1 MASEA
6 VKILIEAED
15 LASAKV
21 AQAAAKIDQN
31 VKKIKDVG
39 GKAKASTEFIGQLA
53 GQLGGSEISA
63 FAGQLGGLTE
73 KISQFSEVSKLGGAG
88 ALAFK
93 AGLVG
98 VVGAL
103 SFNVGKSI
111 GDWWFETDRWNKE
124 LEKAIEN
131 SDRLTKKMI
140 DLRNVQLRDDLT
152 AIGFLDSPEDQIE
165 AIKELIA
172 AEQKRSGDKQAAIDR
187 EIAAQKKLAAEFN
200 ATNALRDVGINI
212 GETSAEKM
220 SKANIET
227 LEKEKAAIQ
236 ENIDMM
242 NRRITKEEEFRKLAE
257 EKAKAASDQAVLR
270 NLEQEL
276 ALLQAN
282 EEESRKLKA
291 QYAGLTGQAAERAV
305 ELMKQADAER
315 AKQEAEKKAFDD
327 ETKRVEKEQSD
338 RMRLAELVTSET
350 TQLELRRVELEKGAE
365 AAKALSLQMRGVP
378 EALAQQ
384 IAAEDVLLSKLERS
398 KQVEQEVNKQM
409 LQPQQ
414 AFQSRFLR
422 SGPMSNP
429 NEKLEKEAEKQTK
442 LAEDQKA
449 ALEAIKEQTK
459 PRVNIRDVRLEV
471 AG

>member
-15 LASAKV
+15 LASSKV

-73 KISQFSEVSKLGGAG
+73 KISQFAEVSKLGGAG

-103 SFNVGKSI
+103 SYNIGKSI
-111 GDWWFETDRWNKE
+111 GDIVFETERWNKE
-124 LEKAIEN
+124 LEDAIANSERLTGKLAELTKLRISDMEGKVGSLDTTEQRREGLSKLIEQLQNDQREFNENIAKQAKSKPPIETWDMGVMARLGIETANEKDRKANDIAVEQNKAI
-131 SDRLTKKMI
+131 S
-140 DLRNVQLRDDLT
+140 QLYTDQIIGLQRKLT
-152 AIGFLDSPEDQIE
+152 ALDD
-165 AIKELIA
+165 IA
-172 AEQKRSGDKQAAIDR
+172 KAEQKAKQA
-187 EIAAQKKLAAEFN
+187 
-200 ATNALRDVGINI
+200 
-212 GETSAEKM
+212 
-220 SKANIET
+220 
-227 LEKEKAAIQ
+227 
-236 ENIDMM
+236 
-242 NRRITKEEEFRKLAE
+242 
-257 EKAKAASDQAVLR
+257 SDDAVIR

-276 ALLQAN
+276 ALLQAT
-282 EEESRKLKA
+282 EEEARKLKA
-291 QYAGLTGQAAERAV
+291 QYAGLTGQAADRAV
-305 ELMKQADAER
+305 ELMKQADEER
-315 AKQEAEKKAFDD
+315 KRQEIEKKAFDD

-378 EALAQQ
+378 QAIAEQ
-384 IAAEDVLLSKLERS
+384 IAAEDVLLTKLE
-398 KQVEQEVNKQM
+398 E
-409 LQPQQ
+409 
-414 AFQSRFLR
+414 
-422 SGPMSNP
+422 
-429 NEKLEKEAEKQTK
+429 EK
-442 LAEDQKA
+442 KA
-449 ALEAIKEQTK
+449 KEQNRQSVTPNLQATEMRLLRFGGGNEQRQIAQATQASQK
-459 PRVNIRDVRLEV
+459 HLEFIAKLTAERAAREAREPRPAKVQDIRFREV
-471 AG
+471 L

>member
-15 LASAKV
+15 LASSKV

-98 VVGAL
+98 VVAAL
-103 SFNVGKSI
+103 SYNIGKSI
-111 GDWWFETDRWNKE
+111 GDIVFETERWNKE
-124 LEKAIEN
+124 LADAITMQDRLNAKLRDFAAARMKSQAAEVSAIE
-131 SDRLTKKMI
+131 DPAR
-140 DLRNVQLRDDLT
+140 Q
-152 AIGFLDSPEDQIE
+152 FE
-165 AIKELIA
+165 AIEKVNKAYDDQALSIGKTIA
-172 AEQKRSGDKQAAIDR
+172 EMEKQKSKIDDFDEFVLGGFVKTASEFEREEIDR
-187 EIAAQKKLAAEFN
+187 NIAAQKEMLQTIRDQQIEFAKN
-200 ATNALRDVGINI
+200 VEEQR
-212 GETSAEKM
+212 
-220 SKANIET
+220 KARIE
-227 LEKEKAAIQ
+227 
-236 ENIDMM
+236 
-242 NRRITKEEEFRKLAE
+242 AE
-257 EKAKAASDQAVLR
+257 EKAKAARDESVLR
-270 NLEQEL
+270 NIEQEL
-276 ALLQAN
+276 ALLQAS
-282 EEESRKLKA
+282 EEEARKLKA
-291 QYAGLTGQAAERAV
+291 EYAGLGGQAKDRAV

-315 AKQEAEKKAFDD
+315 QVQEERKRIEAEQKSNEEKMIQGLL
-327 ETKRVEKEQSD
+327 KRI
-338 RMRLAELVTSET
+338 ELEDSLN
-350 TQLELRRVELEKGAE
+350 QAIELRKIALEKGEE
-365 AAKALSLQMRGVP
+365 AARAASLQNQGLIEETAKR
-378 EALAQQ
+378 
-384 IAAEDVLLSKLERS
+384 IAAEDVLLKTLERN

-422 SGPMSNP
+422 SGPMNNP

-442 LAEDQKA
+442 IAEDSKA
-449 ALEAIKEQTK
+449 ALDAIKEQTK
-459 PRVNIRDVRLEV
+459 PKVNVRDVRLEV
-471 AG
+471 VG